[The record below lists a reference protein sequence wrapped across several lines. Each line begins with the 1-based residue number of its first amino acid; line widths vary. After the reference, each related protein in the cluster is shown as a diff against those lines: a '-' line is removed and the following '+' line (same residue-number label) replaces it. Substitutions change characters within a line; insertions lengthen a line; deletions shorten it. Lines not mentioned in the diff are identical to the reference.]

1 MPTPSTGHNSAVNAT
16 ELRSIVE
23 RIERLNDEIAERNTD
38 KSEIFKA
45 AKHSGFD
52 TKIIRQVVAIR
63 AKDEADVAE
72 QAELLGVYLRAL
84 GTPDAIARARAGE
97 AA

>member
-1 MPTPSTGHNSAVNAT
+1 MSKPGHNAVNAT

-23 RIERLNDEIAERNTD
+23 RVERLNAEIAERNVD
-38 KSEIFKA
+38 KSEIYKA

-63 AKDEADVAE
+63 AKDEADYTEHEAT
-72 QAELLGVYLRAL
+72 LNVYLAAL
-84 GTPDAIARARAGE
+84 GMESATRARAGE